1 MARAEQQ
8 AINFFDNKQDADLAA
23 FLHSQ
28 PSAADA
34 AHLSL
39 QRLLEAGMPK
49 AYTALLQSELTNQ
62 QHELA
67 SDASPALALHQLVSS
82 ITEKGMPFVTD
93 VIPAMYA
100 ASISLNFTNKDKDTP
115 LHLAARTGQLQ
126 LCQLLIQYGAD
137 ALARNVKNRWGKMW
151 CNKPLTAEFAATDLT
166 HYAGRLVARP
176 SWLPRSSHSWLIK
189 KPWQRS
195 SVGFRRTTCGMRK

>member
-1 MARAEQQ
+1 MAKAEQQ
-8 AINFFDNKQDADLAA
+8 AINFFDNKQDVDLAA
-23 FLHSQ
+23 FLQSQ
-28 PSAADA
+28 PSAAGA

-39 QRLLEAGMPK
+39 QRLAEAGLPK
-49 AYTALLQSELTNQ
+49 AYTALLQSEMTTQ
-62 QHELA
+62 Q
-67 SDASPALALHQLVSS
+67 DQPAAFHQLISS

-93 VIPAMYA
+93 VIVAMHA
-100 ASISLNFTNKDKDTP
+100 AGISLNFTNVDKDTP

-137 ALARNVKNRWGKMW
+137 ALARNVKNRWAICGVKKLNSVVAVSGMR
-151 CNKPLTAEFAATDLT
+151 

-176 SWLPRSSHSWLIK
+176 SWLPKSSHSWLIK

-195 SVGFRRTTCGMRK
+195 SVRFRRALCGMRK

>member
-1 MARAEQQ
+1 MAKAEQQ
-8 AINFFDNKQDADLAA
+8 AINFFDNKQDVDLAA
-23 FLHSQ
+23 FLQSQ
-28 PSAADA
+28 PSAAGA

-39 QRLLEAGMPK
+39 QRLAEAGLPK
-49 AYTALLQSELTNQ
+49 AYTALLQAEMTTQ
-62 QHELA
+62 Q
-67 SDASPALALHQLVSS
+67 DQPAAIHQLISS

-93 VIPAMYA
+93 VIVAMHA
-100 ASISLNFTNKDKDTP
+100 AGISLNFTNVDKDTP

-137 ALARNVKNRWGKMW
+137 ALARNVKNRWAICGVKNLNSVIAVSGMR
-151 CNKPLTAEFAATDLT
+151 

-176 SWLPRSSHSWLIK
+176 SWLLKSSHSWLIK

-195 SVGFRRTTCGMRK
+195 SVRFRRALCGMRK